1 MPISGKTTIVA
12 AVAVAALGLAL
23 SAAAMISRPDQKL
36 IVLTG
41 QSNAVGYRSD
51 AGLLPANTPKAP
63 FWWDEPGQSNS
74 GMKWVNLSPQPG
86 SFEKG
91 HFGPEYGISEAI
103 ENASVFK
110 FASGSTS
117 LAKDWKPGASD
128 GLMQQ
133 FLDELDAAMKATSAR
148 PYCFILVQGESDA
161 QPGIVDDYRD
171 NISTLIRLVR
181 GKLGA
186 NIPIVLSVDELH
198 PYVQEFPKV
207 VAVQKELAASDP
219 KIEFSSFSDLPKYDA
234 SHLVAASTLI
244 QGERLAAAC
253 EALQ

>member
-1 MPISGKTTIVA
+1 MQPSRKTAITV
-12 AVAVAALGLAL
+12 VAALISLGIAL
-23 SAAAMISRPDQKL
+23 SAAAMISRPDRKL
-36 IVLTG
+36 IVLAG

-51 AGLLPANTPKAP
+51 AGLLPTATPKVP

-128 GLMQQ
+128 GLMRQ
-133 FLDELDAAMKATSAR
+133 FLDELDAAMKTTSAK

-161 QPGIVDDYRD
+161 QPGIVDDYRK
-171 NISTLIRLVR
+171 NLSTLIGLVR

-186 NIPIVLSVDELH
+186 NTPIILSVDELH
-198 PYVQEFPKV
+198 PYVQQFPQV
-207 VAVQKELAASDP
+207 VTVQKEIAAADP
-219 KIEFSSFSDLPKYDA
+219 RIEFSSFSDLPKYDA
-234 SHLVAASTLI
+234 SHLVAASTLV
-244 QGERLAAAC
+244 QGKRLAEAC

>member
-1 MPISGKTTIVA
+1 MPIPRKTVIVT
-12 AVAVAALGLAL
+12 AVAALGLAL
-23 SAAAMISRPDQKL
+23 SAAAIISRPDRKL

-41 QSNAVGYRSD
+41 QSNAAGYRSD
-51 AGLLPANTPKAP
+51 AGLLPPETPQAP

-74 GMKWVNLSPQPG
+74 GKKWVSLSPQPG

-91 HFGPEYGISEAI
+91 HFGPEYGISEVI

-133 FLDELDAAMKATSAR
+133 FLDELDVAMKATSAK

-161 QPGIVDDYRD
+161 QPGIVDDYRE
-171 NISTLIRLVR
+171 NLSTLIGLVR

-186 NIPIVLSVDELH
+186 NTPIILSVDELH
-198 PYVQEFPKV
+198 PYVREFPKV
-207 VAVQKELAASDP
+207 VAVQKEMAEEDP
-219 KIEFSSFSDLPKYDA
+219 KIAFSSFSDLPKYDA
-234 SHLVAASTLI
+234 SHLVAASTII
-244 QGERLAAAC
+244 QGKRLAEACAAL
-253 EALQ
+253 E